1 MTVFEREGLRVVI
14 SDRRYKFEKKVG
26 EDFELIHD
34 GTLPVPFL
42 NGSLGIFV
50 DLFDIEYGPDLRAL
64 LTAN

>member
-14 SDRRYKFEKKVG
+14 SDRRYRFEKKVG

-42 NGSLGIFV
+42 NGSLGVFV
-50 DLFDIEYGPDLRAL
+50 NLFDIEDGPELRGF